1 MVIVDMILGLALM
14 VFGIV
19 LVVTIGSIVRARMGI
34 VRDNQGNEFSVRDP
48 AFNEENR
55 QLRHEITSLKDRI
68 AVLERVITD
77 TNGSS
82 ANLDR
87 EIESL
92 RNRDR

>member
-19 LVVTIGSIVRARMGI
+19 LVVTIGSIVRAKMGI

-48 AFNEENR
+48 ALKEENR
-55 QLRHEITSLKDRI
+55 QLRSEITNLKDRI

-77 TNGSS
+77 TNSSS
-82 ANLDR
+82 ANLGR

-92 RNRDR
+92 RNADC

>member
-1 MVIVDMILGLALM
+1 MNLFEMVI
-14 VFGIV
+14 GIV
-19 LVVTIGSIVRARMGI
+19 LIVAIASIIRAKMG
-34 VRDNQGNEFSVRDP
+34 VGRDTHGNDYSLRDP
-48 AFNEENR
+48 SLGEENR
-55 QLRHEITSLKDRI
+55 QLRQEITGLKDRI

-77 TNGSS
+77 TNSSS

>member
-1 MVIVDMILGLALM
+1 MVFVDMVLGIALM

-19 LVVTIGSIVRARMGI
+19 LVATIGSIVRARMGI
-34 VRDNQGNEFSVRDP
+34 GRDTMGNEFNLRDP
-48 AFNEENR
+48 ALGEENR

-77 TNGSS
+77 QNSS
-82 ANLDR
+82 SVSLDR

-92 RNRDR
+92 RTRDR

>member
-1 MVIVDMILGLALM
+1 MVIVDMILGIALM

-19 LVVTIGSIVRARMGI
+19 LVVTIGSVVRARMGI

-48 AFNEENR
+48 ALNEENR
-55 QLRHEITSLKDRI
+55 QLRSEITNLKDRI

>member
-1 MVIVDMILGLALM
+1 MNPFEMVI
-14 VFGIV
+14 GIV
-19 LVVTIGSIVRARMGI
+19 LIVTIGSIIRAKMG
-34 VRDNQGNEFSVRDP
+34 VGRDKQGNEYSLRDP
-48 AFNEENR
+48 SLGEENR
-55 QLRHEITSLKDRI
+55 QLRNEITNLKDRI

-77 TNGSS
+77 TNSSS

>member
-1 MVIVDMILGLALM
+1 MVFVDMVLGLALM

-34 VRDNQGNEFSVRDP
+34 GRDTMGNEFTLRDP
-48 AFNEENR
+48 ALGEENR
-55 QLRHEITSLKDRI
+55 QLRHEITGLKDRI

-77 TNGSS
+77 TNSSS

>member
-1 MVIVDMILGLALM
+1 MGWAEMVVA
-14 VFGIV
+14 IV
-19 LVVTIGSIVRARMGI
+19 LIATIGAVLKARWGVGRDMMGNDI
-34 VRDNQGNEFSVRDP
+34 PLRDP
-48 AFNEENR
+48 RLGEENGE
-55 QLRHEITSLKDRI
+55 LRHEITSLKDRI

-77 TNGSS
+77 TNSSS

>member
-1 MVIVDMILGLALM
+1 MVIVDMILGLAMM

-48 AFNEENR
+48 ALNEENR

-87 EIESL
+87 EIEAL

>member
-1 MVIVDMILGLALM
+1 MNPFEMVI
-14 VFGIV
+14 GIV
-19 LVVTIGSIVRARMGI
+19 LIVTVGSIIRAKMG
-34 VRDNQGNEFSVRDP
+34 VGRDKQGNEYSLRDP
-48 AFNEENR
+48 SLGEENR
-55 QLRHEITSLKDRI
+55 QLRNEITNLKDRI

-77 TNGSS
+77 TNSSS

>member
-1 MVIVDMILGLALM
+1 MVFADIIIALALM

-19 LVVTIGSIVRARMGI
+19 LVATIGSIVRARMGI
-34 VRDNQGNEFSVRDP
+34 GRDTMGNEFALRDP
-48 AFNEENR
+48 ALGEENR
-55 QLRHEITSLKDRI
+55 QLRHEITGLKDRI

>member
-1 MVIVDMILGLALM
+1 MNPFEMVI
-14 VFGIV
+14 GIV
-19 LVVTIGSIVRARMGI
+19 LIVTVGSIIRAKMG
-34 VRDNQGNEFSVRDP
+34 VGRDKQGNEYSLREP
-48 AFNEENR
+48 GLGEENR
-55 QLRHEITSLKDRI
+55 QLRQEITSLKDRI

-77 TNGSS
+77 TNSSS

>member
-1 MVIVDMILGLALM
+1 MVFVDLVLGVAAM

-34 VRDNQGNEFSVRDP
+34 GRDTMGNEFSLRDP
-48 AFNEENR
+48 ALNDENR
-55 QLRHEITSLKDRI
+55 QLRQEITNLKDRI

-77 TNGSS
+77 QNGSS
-82 ANLDR
+82 ASLDR

-92 RNRDR
+92 RTRDR

>member
-1 MVIVDMILGLALM
+1 MNPFEMVI
-14 VFGIV
+14 GIV
-19 LVVTIGSIVRARMGI
+19 LIVTVGSIIRARMG
-34 VRDNQGNEFSVRDP
+34 VGRDKQGNDYSLRDP
-48 AFNEENR
+48 SLGEENR
-55 QLRHEITSLKDRI
+55 QLRQEITGLKDRI

-77 TNGSS
+77 TNSSS

>member
-1 MVIVDMILGLALM
+1 MGWAEMVVA
-14 VFGIV
+14 IV
-19 LVVTIGSIVRARMGI
+19 LIATIGGIIRAKMG
-34 VRDNQGNEFSVRDP
+34 VGRDPQGNEYSLRDP
-48 AFNEENR
+48 SLGEENR
-55 QLRHEITSLKDRI
+55 QLRNEITNLKDRI

-77 TNGSS
+77 TNSSS

>member
-1 MVIVDMILGLALM
+1 MNVFEM
-14 VFGIV
+14 VFAIV
-19 LVVTIGSIVRARMGI
+19 VIATIGSIIRAKMG
-34 VRDNQGNEFSVRDP
+34 VTRAKMGVGRDMMGNDINLREP
-48 AFNEENR
+48 GLNEENR
-55 QLRHEITSLKDRI
+55 QLRQEITGLKDRI

-77 TNGSS
+77 TNSSS

>member
-1 MVIVDMILGLALM
+1 MVFADIIIALALM

-19 LVVTIGSIVRARMGI
+19 LVATIGSIVRARMGI
-34 VRDNQGNEFSVRDP
+34 GRDTMGNEFTLRDP
-48 AFNEENR
+48 ALGEENR
-55 QLRHEITSLKDRI
+55 QLRHEITGLKDRI